1 MPELPEVETTRR
13 GLEPLLAGRRI
24 TAFEVREPRL
34 RWPVPED
41 LTTRLADAQVHRL
54 ARRAK
59 YLLLETDRAGVLLHL
74 GMSGSLRHCPPE
86 TPLRRHDHVIV
97 HLDNGY
103 QVRLH
108 DPRRFGCCLPLPD
121 DGTPHPLLAE
131 LGPEP
136 LDPAFDGDTLF
147 LRSRG
152 RRGPVKAFIMDQAI
166 VVGVGNI
173 YATEALFLAG
183 IRPGRAAGRVTRAE
197 YQRLAAHIKAVLAEA
212 IEQGGTTLRDF
223 LREDGTHGY
232 FRQSLHVYGRA
243 GEPCHVCADVLRT
256 RRIGQRASSYCP
268 TCQK

>member
-13 GLEPLLAGRRI
+13 GLAPLLNGRSIR
-24 TAFEVREPRL
+24 ALEVREARL
-34 RWPVPED
+34 RWPVPEALPEHLAGARVQS
-41 LTTRLADAQVHRL
+41 LT
-54 ARRAK
+54 RRAK
-59 YLLLETDRAGVLLHL
+59 YLLLDTDRGGLLLHL
-74 GMSGSLRHCPPE
+74 GMSGSLRHCTPD
-86 TPLRRHDHVIV
+86 TPLRRHDHLIW
-97 HLDNGY
+97 HLDNNR

-108 DPRRFGCCLPLPD
+108 DPRRFGCCLPLPAD
-121 DGTPHPLLAE
+121 PTHHPLLAD

-136 LDPAFDGDTLF
+136 LDAAFDGDYLF
-147 LRSRG
+147 RRSRS
-152 RRGPVKAFIMDQAI
+152 RRSPVKVFIMDQAI

-197 YQRLAAHIKAVLAEA
+197 YERLVLHIRAVLTEA

-243 GEPCHVCADVLRT
+243 GEPCLTCGTTLQT

-268 TCQK
+268 NCQK

>member
-24 TAFEVREPRL
+24 TTFEIREPRL
-34 RWPVPED
+34 RWPVPTE
-41 LTTRLADAQVHRL
+41 LAQQL
-54 ARRAK
+54 AGARVQTLSRRAK
-59 YLLLETDRAGVLLHL
+59 YLLLETDRAGILLHL
-74 GMSGSLRHCPPE
+74 GMSGSLRHCTPG
-86 TPLRRHDHVIV
+86 TPLRRHDHLIL

-103 QVRLH
+103 QIRLH
-108 DPRRFGCCLPLPD
+108 DPRRFGCCLPLPCD
-121 DGTPHPLLAE
+121 DTLHPLLAD

-136 LDPAFDGDTLF
+136 LAPEFDADYLF
-147 LRSRG
+147 QRSRG
-152 RRGPVKAFIMDQAI
+152 RRSAVKAFIMDQAI

-197 YQRLAAHIKAVLAEA
+197 YDRLAAHIRTVLAAA

-232 FRQSLHVYGRA
+232 FRQSLRVYGRA
-243 GEPCHVCADVLRT
+243 GEPCPICNGMLRT

>member
-24 TAFEVREPRL
+24 TALEVREPRL
-34 RWPVPED
+34 RWPVPAE
-41 LTTRLADAQVHRL
+41 LAPQLAGARVRRL

-59 YLLLETDRAGVLLHL
+59 YLLLETDRTGLLLHL
-74 GMSGSLRHCPPE
+74 GMSGSLRHCTPK
-86 TPLRRHDHVIV
+86 TPLRRHDHLIL
-97 HLDNGY
+97 HLDNDY
-103 QVRLH
+103 QIRLH
-108 DPRRFGCCLPLPD
+108 DPRRFGCCLPLPA
-121 DGTPHPLLAE
+121 DGSPHPLLAD

-136 LDPAFDGDTLF
+136 LEPGFDGAYLF
-147 LRSRG
+147 RRSRG
-152 RRGPVKAFIMDQAI
+152 RRGPVKAFVMDQAT

-197 YQRLAAHIKAVLAEA
+197 YERLAMHIRAVLAAA

-232 FRQSLHVYGRA
+232 FRQSLRVYGRA
-243 GEPCHVCADVLRT
+243 GEPCRVCTGVLRT

>member
-13 GLEPLLAGRRI
+13 GLAPLLAGRRI

-34 RWPVPED
+34 RWPVPPELVQQLAGARVRS
-41 LTTRLADAQVHRL
+41 LT
-54 ARRAK
+54 RRAK
-59 YLLLETDRAGVLLHL
+59 YLLLETDRTGLLLHL
-74 GMSGSLRHCPPE
+74 GMSGSLRHCTPE
-86 TPLRRHDHVIV
+86 TPLRRHDHLTL

-108 DPRRFGCCLPLPD
+108 DPRRFGCCLPLPE
-121 DGTPHPLLAE
+121 GAGPHALLAG

-136 LDPAFDGDTLF
+136 LDPEFDGDSLF
-147 LRSRG
+147 RRSRG

-183 IRPGRAAGRVTRAE
+183 VRPGRAAGRVTRAE
-197 YQRLAAHIKAVLAEA
+197 YERLAIHIKAVLAAA

-223 LREDGTHGY
+223 LHEDGTHGY
-232 FRQSLHVYGRA
+232 FRQSLRVYGRA
-243 GEPCHVCADVLRT
+243 GEPCPVCAEVLHT

>member
-13 GLEPLLAGRRI
+13 GLAPLLAGRRI
-24 TAFEVREPRL
+24 TAFEIRDPRL
-34 RWPVPED
+34 RWPVPGE
-41 LTTRLADAQVHRL
+41 LARQL
-54 ARRAK
+54 AGARVRGLVRRAK
-59 YLLLETDRAGVLLHL
+59 YLLLETDRAGLLLHL
-74 GMSGSLRHCPPE
+74 GMSGSLRHCTPE
-86 TPLRRHDHVIV
+86 IPLRRHDHLIL

-103 QVRLH
+103 QIRLH
-108 DPRRFGCCLPLPD
+108 DPRRFGCCLPLPP
-121 DGTPHPLLAE
+121 DGTPHPLLAG

-136 LDPAFDGDTLF
+136 LDSAFDGDYLF
-147 LRSRG
+147 RRSRG
-152 RRGPVKAFIMDQAI
+152 RRSPVKAFVMDQAI

-197 YQRLAAHIKAVLAEA
+197 YQRLALHIKAVLAEA

-232 FRQSLHVYGRA
+232 FRQSLRVYGRA
-243 GEPCHVCADVLRT
+243 GEPCPVCGGVLRT